1 MTMLAILAPDKTVI
15 IPGMIGSVLMAMG
28 IGAFMAIQIKGGFV
42 FLIRYS
48 GKLMKKEKRAEWH
61 ERAADMDQAV
71 KEIYRRRGALAV
83 SSTYHL
89 AEKVVLVGEI
99 MLASYLVGHPLGLG
113 EAILIRGIVDA
124 LRLVAFFVPAGLGV
138 QEGAFIAI
146 GAILGVPPNVMLSMS
161 LVTRVREI
169 LPCIPFL
176 IYFQIIDAR
185 RLLDVGGA
193 KVD

>member
-1 MTMLAILAPDKTVI
+1 
-15 IPGMIGSVLMAMG
+15 MAS
-28 IGAFMAIQIKGGFV
+28 ASTSQPSTSCV
-42 FLIRYS
+42 
-48 GKLMKKEKRAEWH
+48 KRDEWH
-61 ERAADMDQAV
+61 ERAADIDQTI
-71 KEIYRRRGALAV
+71 KDIYRRRGALAV

-89 AEKVVLVGEI
+89 AEKVVLIGEV

-146 GAILGVPPNVMLSMS
+146 GTILGVPSSAMLTMS

-169 LPCIPFL
+169 LPSIPFL
-176 IYFQIIDAR
+176 VYFQITDAR
-185 RLLDVGGA
+185 RLLETGGA
-193 KVD
+193 KPD